1 MMRSQAAME
10 YIRNRMKK
18 DLPGALYYHNV
29 PHVLDV
35 VEAAERIGHAEG
47 ITAHEMELLLVA
59 AWYHDSGFLFGPDN
73 HEKMGCEIVREHLPA
88 MGFSQSEIDIICG
101 LIMATRVP
109 QSPCNH
115 LEKIMCDADLDYLG
129 RDDFYT
135 IGNNIYREF
144 LQRKLVANETEWNQM
159 QVQFLESHN
168 YFTETAIRQR
178 KAAKEKHLGEIRKLL
193 AHSGQAGS

>member
-1 MMRSQAAME
+1 
-10 YIRNRMKK
+10 
-18 DLPGALYYHNV
+18 
-29 PHVLDV
+29 
-35 VEAAERIGHAEG
+35 
-47 ITAHEMELLLVA
+47 
-59 AWYHDSGFLFGPDN
+59 
-73 HEKMGCEIVREHLPA
+73 
-88 MGFSQSEIDIICG
+88 
-101 LIMATRVP
+101 
-109 QSPCNH
+109 
-115 LEKIMCDADLDYLG
+115 MCDADLDYLG